1 MVLARRCPAVLVLV
15 VVTTSGCL
23 SAQHDTS
30 WAERRP
36 LGRDYATFQ
45 PVHVPTAGSARV
57 PFEEPTGALRLKDAV
72 RFALLRSPR
81 LEAFSWDVRAHEAR
95 TLQAGLPPNP
105 LIAFRSEDIFGT
117 QNFDGT
123 NLAETTISLGQL
135 VELGGK
141 RAKRRRV
148 ADLDEDVAGWDYE
161 TERIEVL
168 TDTTQ
173 LFTSALVAQE
183 QLALA
188 GQLVEIA
195 RRSLALVEQEVS
207 EGKDSPISRTR
218 ARVSLSAV
226 VVERERLR
234 SELDTAYSDLAAA
247 WGSEEEHFENL
258 EGNLETVRQPPSLKS
273 LIARVE
279 QNPYLARWAT
289 EIEQR
294 KAIVALEKSQR
305 IPNVLVAAGV
315 RRLGATSDTAMVVG
329 VELPIPLVDRNQG
342 NVLAARYELARAETR
357 RRATR
362 LRLLTQLAAADDR
375 LGAAFH
381 EATALREQVLPEA
394 EEVHK
399 LILEEFDAGRYA
411 YDDVLD
417 AQRTLFRLRGQYLA
431 ALRDYHT
438 GVADLERLIGE
449 PLFSAP

>member
-1 MVLARRCPAVLVLV
+1 MALARRCPAVLVLV
-15 VVTTSGCL
+15 VVTVSGCI

-30 WAERRP
+30 WPERRP
-36 LGRDYATFQ
+36 LGRDYPTFQ
-45 PVHVPTAGSARV
+45 PVHLPSAGSPRE
-57 PFEEPTGALRLKDAV
+57 PFEEPTGALRLKDV
-72 RFALLRSPR
+72 VGFALLRSPR

-105 LIAFRSEDIFGT
+105 EISFRSEDIFGT
-117 QNFDGT
+117 QEYEGV
-123 NLAETTISLGQL
+123 NLAETTVQLGQL

-168 TDTTQ
+168 TDTTR
-173 LFTSALVAQE
+173 LFTTALVAQE

-188 GQLVEIA
+188 EHLVEIA
-195 RRSLALVEQEVS
+195 RRSRDLVETEVS
-207 EGKDSPISRTR
+207 EGKASPIARTR
-218 ARVSLSAV
+218 AQVSLSAV

-234 SELDTAYSDLAAA
+234 AGLDTAYSDLAAA
-247 WGSEEEHFENL
+247 WGSEREYFQRL
-258 EGNLETVRQPPSLKS
+258 DGDLDTLRQPPSLQN
-273 LIARVE
+273 LIARIE

-294 KAIVALEKSQR
+294 KAIVELERSQR
-305 IPNVLVAAGV
+305 IPDVLVAAGV

-362 LRLLTQLAAADDR
+362 LQLLTELAAADDR
-375 LGAAFH
+375 LGAAYH
-381 EATALREQVLPEA
+381 EATALREQVLPDAEA
-394 EEVHK
+394 VHRQ
-399 LILEEFDAGRYA
+399 ILEEFDAGRYA

-417 AQRTLFRLRGQYLA
+417 AQRTLFRLRSQYLS
-431 ALRDYHT
+431 ALRDYHI
-438 GVADLERLIGE
+438 GVAELERLIGE
-449 PLFSAP
+449 PLFASP